1 MRIILLGPPGGGKGT
16 VAKRLQAEF
25 NIPVISTGVILREA
39 VDKKSKLGVEVKNI
53 MSTGGLVPDYIILE
67 IIKERIKQEDCKNGY
82 IFDGFPRNIEQ
93 ANLLKKLDKDQ
104 NKYIDYVFYFDIPF
118 SEIIQRLSNRRVC
131 KKCSNNYNLSFNSPN
146 KDNICDL
153 CGGEL
158 YQREDDK
165 EETIKNRLKV
175 FAEQTTPLKKYYE
188 EKKMLKVIDANLSEN
203 AFLAIK
209 KILQGSHR
217 QVNGNFKI
225 SRRN

>member
-1 MRIILLGPPGGGKGT
+1 MRLILLGPPGGGKGT

-39 VDKKSKLGVEVKNI
+39 VDKKNKLDIEVENI
-53 MSTGGLVPDYIILE
+53 IRKGGLVPDHLILE

-93 ANLLKKLDKDQ
+93 ANSLEKL
-104 NKYIDYVFYFDIPF
+104 NKELNEYVDYVFYFEIPF

-131 KKCSNNYNLSFNSPN
+131 KKCSTNYNLSFNPPK
-146 KDNICDL
+146 KDNTCDICS
-153 CGGEL
+153 GEL

-175 FAEQTTPLKKYYE
+175 FAKQTIPLKKYYK
-188 EKKMLKVIDANLSEN
+188 EKKLLKVIDANLSEN

-209 KILQGSHR
+209 KVLRGIH
-217 QVNGNFKI
+217 K
-225 SRRN
+225 

>member
-1 MRIILLGPPGGGKGT
+1 MRLILLGPPGGGKGT

-39 VDKKSKLGVEVKNI
+39 VDKKNKLGIEVENI
-53 MSTGGLVPDYIILE
+53 MRKGDLVPDHIILE

-93 ANLLKKLDKDQ
+93 ANSLKKLNKEL
-104 NKYIDYVFYFDIPF
+104 NKYVDYVFYFEIPF

-131 KKCSNNYNLSFNSPN
+131 KKCSTNYNLLFNPPK
-146 KDNICDL
+146 KDNTCDICS
-153 CGGEL
+153 GEL

-165 EETIKNRLKV
+165 EETIKVRLKV
-175 FAEQTTPLKKYYE
+175 FAEQTIPLKKYYK
-188 EKKMLKVIDANLSEN
+188 EKKLLKVINANLSEN

-209 KILQGSHR
+209 KVLRGIH
-217 QVNGNFKI
+217 K
-225 SRRN
+225 

>member
-1 MRIILLGPPGGGKGT
+1 MRLILLGPPGGGKGT
-16 VAKRLQAEF
+16 VAKRLESEF

-39 VDKKSKLGVEVKNI
+39 VNKKNKLGMEVNNI
-53 MSTGGLVPDYIILE
+53 MTKGGLVPDHIILE

-93 ANLLKKLDKDQ
+93 TNSLEKL
-104 NKYIDYVFYFDIPF
+104 NKELNEYIDYVFYFEIPF

-131 KKCSNNYNLSFNSPN
+131 KKCSTNYNLLFNPPK

-165 EETIKNRLKV
+165 EDTIKNRLKV
-175 FAEQTTPLKKYYE
+175 FTKQTVPLKKYYK
-188 EKKMLKVIDANLSEN
+188 EKKLLKVIDANLSEN
-203 AFLAIK
+203 AFLVIK
-209 KILQGSHR
+209 KILRGMH
-217 QVNGNFKI
+217 K
-225 SRRN
+225 

>member
-1 MRIILLGPPGGGKGT
+1 MRLILLGPPGGGKGT

-39 VDKKSKLGVEVKNI
+39 VDKKNKLGIEVENI
-53 MSTGGLVPDYIILE
+53 MSRGGLVPDHIILE

-93 ANLLKKLDKDQ
+93 ANSFEKL
-104 NKYIDYVFYFDIPF
+104 NKELNDYIDYVFYFEILF

-131 KKCSNNYNLSFNSPN
+131 KKCSTNYNLLFNSPK
-146 KDNICDL
+146 KDNTCDL

-175 FAEQTTPLKKYYE
+175 FTKQTIHLKKYYKE
-188 EKKMLKVIDANLSEN
+188 RKILKVIDANLSEN

-209 KILQGSHR
+209 KVLRGMH
-217 QVNGNFKI
+217 K
-225 SRRN
+225 